1 MLFKIESY
9 GYTMTDLIYDWQ
21 TGKKSVE
28 VRFLSTEKKSIE
40 SILGYLGGDSKSSLP
55 KGEIHR
61 GISKVLFCVIQ
72 TTLPTDSSL
81 VFRHMPQ
88 THIS

>member
-28 VRFLSTEKKSIE
+28 VRFLSTEKKSKE
-40 SILGYLGGDSKSSLP
+40 SILDYLGGDSKS
-55 KGEIHR
+55 R
-61 GISKVLFCVIQ
+61 
-72 TTLPTDSSL
+72 
-81 VFRHMPQ
+81 
-88 THIS
+88 

>member
-28 VRFLSTEKKSIE
+28 VRFLSTEKKSI
-40 SILGYLGGDSKSSLP
+40 LGYLAGDSKS
-55 KGEIHR
+55 R
-61 GISKVLFCVIQ
+61 
-72 TTLPTDSSL
+72 
-81 VFRHMPQ
+81 
-88 THIS
+88 

>member
-28 VRFLSTEKKSIE
+28 VRFLSTERRKAERERRGRSY
-40 SILGYLGGDSKSSLP
+40 SCYLGGDSKSSLP

-61 GISKVLFCVIQ
+61 GISRSFSASFRQLF
-72 TTLPTDSSL
+72 
-81 VFRHMPQ
+81 PQ
-88 THIS
+88 ILL

>member
-28 VRFLSTEKKSIE
+28 VRFLSTEKENRKRE
-40 SILGYLGGDSKSSLP
+40 GTPYSS
-55 KGEIHR
+55 
-61 GISKVLFCVIQ
+61 
-72 TTLPTDSSL
+72 
-81 VFRHMPQ
+81 
-88 THIS
+88 

>member
-28 VRFLSTEKKSIE
+28 VRSFPQREGKEREGKQRR
-40 SILGYLGGDSKSSLP
+40 GPPYSS
-55 KGEIHR
+55 
-61 GISKVLFCVIQ
+61 
-72 TTLPTDSSL
+72 
-81 VFRHMPQ
+81 
-88 THIS
+88 